1 MKRAMMHDEQA
12 TLSTKSTLHPWQ
24 GVPPPLPVQFTP
36 LIGREQDVAAICTLL
51 HRPDVRLLTL
61 VGTGGVGKT
70 RLALQVAQQ
79 MREHMADGVCFVG
92 LAAISDPHLVIPT
105 VAQAL
110 GIQESGTRPLFDQI
124 KAFFQEKQCLLVL
137 DNVEQV
143 LDAAPL
149 LEDLLSACLS
159 LNMLVT
165 SRAVLHLRAEYLF
178 PVSPLALPDLT

>member
-1 MKRAMMHDEQA
+1 MSIALDACKDDGGSHMTQNEQA
-12 TLSTKSTLHPWQ
+12 TFPTRPISRSGQTAL
-24 GVPPPLPVQFTP
+24 PPLPVQFTP

-110 GIQESGTRPLFDQI
+110 GIQESGTG
-124 KAFFQEKQCLLVL
+124 
-137 DNVEQV
+137 
-143 LDAAPL
+143 PL
-149 LEDLLSACLS
+149 LTRSKLS
-159 LNMLVT
+159 
-165 SRAVLHLRAEYLF
+165 SRR
-178 PVSPLALPDLT
+178 S